1 MNAFLN
7 YLVEANLGLCL
18 MLLVYSLFLRGE
30 TDFAVKRIFLLVSI
44 GASVVFPLIQIDGI
58 GHVYVPSLMQVLPT
72 TWLPE
77 VIVMGK
83 GSSSSQTQ
91 FHFDAWLLFDTI
103 YSVGLAAALSLFVI
117 RLIMIARTLRNL
129 HSYRL
134 DHYVIFESDDNK
146 SSFSFFGCIYIGQA
160 SLLSV
165 DEKAM
170 IIHHEQIHA
179 RRMHSFDILL
189 INVVGVFFW
198 FNPVISLYKKI
209 FIQLHEFEAD
219 ARSVST
225 RDVDNYC
232 SLLAK
237 VALMSADIKLA
248 NHFSNSLTIKRIEMM
263 RTIKA
268 KIKRWKY
275 VALSAILPCFFFVV
289 ACQEQ
294 VVSEMTEVAKNATN
308 AVLVPENVQAR
319 YDEIKKANPD
329 SKILLLD
336 LNEEAL
342 SKIQELEAQY
352 GKPKSLEV
360 FKPDGQTQQL
370 KYTNT
375 LVATAGSVKTRP
387 PGAKANDTQSENDG
401 HYYAIIEYNE
411 TLGEVAERA
420 KSKDLVYPMVDEPAE
435 FPGGIE
441 GLMNFLTTNLRYPE
455 EARMKGLEGNV
466 FITLIVEKDGTVT
479 SVEPVKGVSPVLDA
493 EAVRVVESFPK
504 WAPGKKDGV
513 VVRSAFVVPIKFKL
527 GG

>member
-18 MLLVYSLFLRGE
+18 MLLVYTLFLRGE

-44 GASVVFPLIQIDGI
+44 GASVLFPLIQIDGI
-58 GHVYVPSLMQVLPT
+58 GHTYVPSLMQVLPT

-77 VIVMGK
+77 VVIIGH
-83 GSSSSQTQ
+83 GQSTSQT
-91 FHFDAWLLFDTI
+91 FINFDAWFLIDVVYT
-103 YSVGLAAALSLFVI
+103 VGLGAAFSLFII
-117 RLIMIARTLRNL
+117 RLLMLARALRNL
-129 HSYRL
+129 RSYRFNN
-134 DHYVIFESDDNK
+134 YVIFESDENK
-146 SSFSFFGCIYIGQA
+146 SSFSFFNCIYIGQA

-179 RRMHSFDILL
+179 RRLHSFDILL
-189 INVVGVFFW
+189 INAIGVFFW

-237 VALMSADIKLA
+237 VALLSADIKLA

-294 VVSEMTEVAKNATN
+294 VVSEMTEVAKNSNN
-308 AVLVPENVQAR
+308 ALIVPENVQTR

-342 SKIQELEAQY
+342 TKLQELEVQY
-352 GKPKSLEV
+352 GKPKSLEI
-360 FKPDGQTQQL
+360 FKPDGQSQQA
-370 KYTNT
+370 KYTST
-375 LVATAGSVKTRP
+375 LVVSAGGTASRRCK
-387 PGAKANDTQSENDG
+387 
-401 HYYAIIEYNE
+401 
-411 TLGEVAERA
+411 
-420 KSKDLVYPMVDEPAE
+420 
-435 FPGGIE
+435 
-441 GLMNFLTTNLRYPE
+441 
-455 EARMKGLEGNV
+455 KG
-466 FITLIVEKDGTVT
+466 
-479 SVEPVKGVSPVLDA
+479 
-493 EAVRVVESFPK
+493 R
-504 WAPGKKDGV
+504 
-513 VVRSAFVVPIKFKL
+513 
-527 GG
+527 